1 MPEIAE
7 VRVVANTLKQQILN
21 KKIEKVKVLYNGII
35 EGNPN
40 DFIKQIEGKNIKDIT
55 TYGKW
60 IMFNL
65 DNITLLSHLRM
76 EGKYYYV
83 PTEQEID
90 KHTHIIFTLENG
102 MDLRYHDVRKF
113 GKMIIEDTTKVFENK
128 HISKLGYEPD
138 DDKLT
143 PEYLLNKFKGK
154 NEPKKNPLLDQTIIN
169 GLGNIYA
176 NEVLFKSKI
185 NPLKKA
191 LDITNDEAKKIINA
205 SKEITL
211 KAYELGGTTIK
222 SYTSSLGVIG
232 HYQDEL
238 CVQSRENKP
247 CKVCNT
253 PIKRCKIN
261 GRSTFYCE
269 KCQKN
274 K

>member
-7 VRVVANTLKQQILN
+7 VRVVANTLKKQILN
-21 KKIEKVKVLYNGII
+21 KKIDKVKVLYNGIV
-35 EGNPN
+35 EGDINE
-40 DFIKQIEGKNIKDIT
+40 FINHIEGKSILDIT

-60 IMFNL
+60 IIFNL
-65 DNITLLSHLRM
+65 GEKTLLSHLRM
-76 EGKYYYV
+76 EGKYFYV
-83 PTEQEID
+83 TKDTEID
-90 KHTHIIFTLENG
+90 KHTHVIFSLDNG

-113 GKMIIEDTTKVFENK
+113 GKMILVDTDKVFENK

-138 DDKLT
+138 DDRLT
-143 PEYLLNKFKGK
+143 TDYLLDKFKGK
-154 NEPKKNPLLDQTIIN
+154 SEPVKNALLDQTIIN

-185 NPLKKA
+185 NPLKKT
-191 LDITNDEAKKIINA
+191 LDINEKEAKTIIES

-238 CVQSRENKP
+238 CVQSREGLP
-247 CKVCNT
+247 CKVCGNN
-253 PIKRCKIN
+253 IKRCKVN

-269 KCQKN
+269 KCQQ
-274 K
+274 